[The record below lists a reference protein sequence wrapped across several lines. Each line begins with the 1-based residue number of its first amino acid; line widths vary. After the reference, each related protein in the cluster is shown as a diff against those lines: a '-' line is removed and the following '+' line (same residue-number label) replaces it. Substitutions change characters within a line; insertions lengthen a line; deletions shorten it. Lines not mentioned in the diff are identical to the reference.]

1 MSVDC
6 PLVVLASGAGTNL
19 QAILDAI
26 ANGEIAAE
34 VRAVISD
41 KPGAYAL
48 QRARQAGIAAQ
59 ALNPRDYAT
68 REAFDAAL
76 AELIDQH
83 TPRLVVLAGFMRI
96 LTPAFVR
103 HYAGRLLNIHPAL
116 LPNYRGLHTHRRV
129 LEAGDTAHGASVH
142 FVTEELDGGPIVLQE
157 SLPVLPGDTEA
168 SLAARVQKLEHEIYP
183 RAIGW
188 FASGRLQLDG
198 ERVMLDGRPVP
209 QSKQKDL

>member
-1 MSVDC
+1 HQQSGNAPHFQLRHWHVRYRPGRGRRCRATRPASQRRNRVPHRRNPRRRAGRRLAVSVDC
-6 PLVVLASGAGTNL
+6 PLVVLASRAGTNL

-68 REAFDAAL
+68 RETFDAAL

-83 TPRLVVLAGFMRI
+83 APRLVVLAGFMRI

-129 LEAGDTAHGASVH
+129 LEAGDTAHGA
-142 FVTEELDGGPIVLQE
+142 
-157 SLPVLPGDTEA
+157 
-168 SLAARVQKLEHEIYP
+168 
-183 RAIGW
+183 
-188 FASGRLQLDG
+188 
-198 ERVMLDGRPVP
+198 
-209 QSKQKDL
+209 